1 MEYSS
6 LSKDLTRNLSSTIKK
21 ENGIYF
27 TPPSCVNS
35 NIDLLKP
42 YMSGIKTILEPSCG
56 SGEFITSLKSSF
68 PETVSITGIEYNE
81 TIYNSIVQ
89 LNADNVSIIKQDYL
103 TFAPSTKYDLIIGNP
118 PFYVMKKES
127 VDKIYYPYFDGRP
140 NIFILFI
147 MKSLELLND
156 NGILSFVL
164 PKNFLNCL
172 YYDKTR
178 NYISKNCQILNIV
191 ESSDKFIDTQQ
202 ETIILIVRKLHLK
215 TDIDNTKYILSIH
228 SYTIFVVEDNMN
240 MNKIVKLYEKSKTL
254 CELGFTVSVGN
265 VVWNQCKDILTDDKT
280 KTRLIYCSDIVDNKL
295 SIKTYKNG
303 DKKNYIDKTGTNRPM
318 IVINRGYGV
327 GEYKFNYC
335 LINDTSE
342 YLVENHLICIEYN
355 NNNES
360 KNIEKTELIKMY
372 EKVIK
377 SLKDKRTQ
385 EFIKLYFGNNAIN
398 TTELN
403 YILPIYYDI

>member
-6 LSKDLTRNLSSTIKK
+6 LSKELTRTLSSTIKK

-35 NIDLLKP
+35 NINLLKP
-42 YMSGIKTILEPSCG
+42 YISEIKTILEPSCG
-56 SGEFITSLKSSF
+56 SGEFITSLKSSIT
-68 PETVSITGIEYNE
+68 ETVSITGIEYNE
-81 TIYNSIVQ
+81 TIYNSVFLQ
-89 LNADNVSIIKQDYL
+89 LNSGNVNILKQDYL
-103 TFAPSTKYDLIIGNP
+103 TFAPTTKYDLIIGNP
-118 PFYVMKKES
+118 PFYVMKKDS

-147 MKSLELLND
+147 IKSLELLND
-156 NGILSFVL
+156 NGILSFIL

-178 NYISKNCQILNIV
+178 NYISQNFQILHIV
-191 ESSDKFIDTQQ
+191 EMDDKFIDTQQ
-202 ETIILIVRKLHLK
+202 ETIIMIVRKPCVK
-215 TDIDNTKYILSIH
+215 SDINNSKYILNIH

-240 MNKIVKLYEKSKTL
+240 NNKNNIVKLYEKSKTL
-254 CELGFTVSVGN
+254 YELGFTVSVGN
-265 VVWNQCKDILTDDKT
+265 VVWNQCKDILTDDVT

-295 SIKTYKNG
+295 SIKKYKNG
-303 DKKNYIDKTGTNRPM
+303 DKKNYIDKPGTTRPM

-335 LINDTSE
+335 LINDDCE

-355 NNNES
+355 
-360 KNIEKTELIKMY
+360 KTDKTDLIKMY

-377 SLKDKRTQ
+377 SLKDERTQ